1 MGAGDSP
8 EYKSSKEKAEKLQQK
23 LKELK
28 EEKEG
33 INAQISNKEN
43 KNEEGKKE
51 EDKEEEL
58 KAEKMQQRIGEID
71 KQINEIDEQLNTIY
85 SGMDFNSEMD
95 AGDGPETPPPESE
108 ELSKNKRITR
118 TTKKTKR

>member
-51 EDKEEEL
+51 EDKEED
-58 KAEKMQQRIGEID
+58 EILEAL
-71 KQINEIDEQLNTIY
+71 QEGYT
-85 SGMDFNSEMD
+85 F
-95 AGDGPETPPPESE
+95 
-108 ELSKNKRITR
+108 KNKVIRPSMVKVN
-118 TTKKTKR
+118 KK